1 MEPIKTDNGLISGRV
16 RGEPGK
22 EMQIYRGIPYAAPPI
37 GDLRWKPP
45 QQAVSWTGIRE
56 CTTYSIQASQYPD
69 VNVPT
74 AQRIPCSEDCLYLNI
89 LTPAKSPTA
98 RLPVMVFFHGG
109 GLRYGNGNWSLYNGP
124 GLPEHGVVLATVNGR
139 LGVMGLM
146 AHPLLSKESNTGV
159 SGNYLFLD
167 LIAALQWIK
176 KNIAGFGGDPDN
188 ITIFG
193 ESGGGTKVISLMASP
208 LAKGLFHRA
217 ICQSGGST
225 VRPMNVREME
235 SFGERLFA
243 KLDIDKEKD
252 PLAAARALSWEKVIE
267 VDQAQNVEMG
277 KDYVFMGP
285 WNIAV
290 DGWFMPDAPANIFK
304 AGKQNA
310 IPLITL
316 ANLGELSGTGVVVA
330 SQMIPGYVN
339 LLIGEGKV
347 GVKGYAGIFDQ
358 VPGNWRQ
365 EGGGSSHGME
375 LHYVFGEVDDPNPWK
390 VLRFLYRSGGAKSP
404 APLITEAER
413 NVSEAM
419 MTMWTQFAKTG
430 EPNVK
435 GIITWPPYEEATDRY
450 LYIAEPLQVK
460 GGFSQVAQKR

>member
-1 MEPIKTDNGLISGRV
+1 MEPIKTDNGLISGRM
-16 RGEPGK
+16 RGEPGQ
-22 EMQIYRGIPYAAPPI
+22 EMQVYRGIPYAAPPV

-45 QQAVSWTGIRE
+45 QQVASWSGIRE
-56 CTTYSIQASQYPD
+56 CISYSIQAAQYPD

-124 GLPEHGVVLATVNGR
+124 GLSRHGVVLVTVNGR
-139 LGVMGLM
+139 LGVMGLL
-146 AHPLLSKESNTGV
+146 AHQLLSRESPEGV

-167 LIAALQWIK
+167 LIAALKWVQ
-176 KNIAGFGGDPDN
+176 KNIAAFGGDPDN
-188 ITIFG
+188 VTIFG

-225 VRPMNVREME
+225 VRPMSVKEMG

-243 KLDIDKEKD
+243 KLGVDKEKD

-267 VDQAQNVEMG
+267 VDQSQNVEMG
-277 KDYVFMGP
+277 REYVFMGP

-290 DGWFMPDAPANIFK
+290 DGWFMPDAPSNIFK
-304 AGKQNA
+304 TGKQNA
-310 IPLITL
+310 VPLITL
-316 ANLGELSGTGVVVA
+316 ANLGELSGMGVVVA

-339 LLIGEGKV
+339 LLLGEGKA

-365 EGGGSSHGME
+365 EGGVSSHGME
-375 LHYVFGEVDDPNPWK
+375 LHYVFGAVDDSDPWK
-390 VLRFLYRSGGAKSP
+390 VLLFLYRSGGAKSL
-404 APLITEAER
+404 APVITETER
-413 NVSEAM
+413 KVSETM
-419 MTMWTQFAKTG
+419 MTIWTQFAKTG
-430 EPNVK
+430 DPNVK
-435 GIITWPPYEEATDRY
+435 GMVTWPSYEEATDRY